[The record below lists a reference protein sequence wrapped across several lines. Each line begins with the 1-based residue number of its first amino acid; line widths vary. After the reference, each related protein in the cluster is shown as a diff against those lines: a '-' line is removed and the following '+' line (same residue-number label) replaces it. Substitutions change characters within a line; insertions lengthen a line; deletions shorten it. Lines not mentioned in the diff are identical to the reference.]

1 MSDVIP
7 DGPVRSTAPTRASA
21 PSSPPPSTPAAA
33 RPTAAPSGHEAETG
47 GRQPTALQATFLLC
61 LSCLSVLGAVLIAP
75 VQPAIA
81 RAFADQ
87 PGVALLVPVS
97 LTVPA
102 LLIGLTAPFAGRIVD
117 RVGRIRLLVVALVAY
132 SIFGTA
138 PLWLDSLPAIVAS
151 RALVGVAEAAIMT
164 SSTTLIGDYY
174 SGARR
179 NKYFGLQTVASAIS
193 AVVFIGAGGA
203 LGAGNW
209 RTPFWLYAVGLVAA
223 VLVPLMLWEP
233 AARVR
238 GQLPAVPWRR
248 IALPLLI
255 TVPGGAVFAT
265 PIVQLSF
272 VLDAAGV
279 GSTATIGAISAFA
292 AVATAVGGISFARLA
307 RRGPTF
313 LLLTSLGLACV
324 GIAVLGLA
332 PAVPLIVVG
341 AVIASAGTGLLLPT
355 LLTWTLT
362 TLPFEQ
368 RGRATGVF
376 TGALFFGQFLC
387 PLLVF
392 AFTAALG
399 GLPAALLA
407 MAVVAAVLLAIVVAR
422 RPAVALEG

>member
-1 MSDVIP
+1 M
-7 DGPVRSTAPTRASA
+7 
-21 PSSPPPSTPAAA
+21 
-33 RPTAAPSGHEAETG
+33 
-47 GRQPTALQATFLLC
+47 QATFLLC

-87 PGVALLVPVS
+87 PGVGLLVPVS

-102 LLIGLTAPFAGRIVD
+102 LVVGLTAPFAGRIVD

-138 PLWLDSLPAIVAS
+138 PLWLGSLPAIVAS

-179 NKYFGLQTVASAIS
+179 NRYFGLQTVAASVSAI
-193 AVVFIGAGGA
+193 VFLAAGGV
-203 LGAGNW
+203 LGQGNW
-209 RTPFWLYAVGLVAA
+209 RAPFWLYAVGIVAA
-223 VLVPLMLWEP
+223 VLVPLLLWEP

-238 GQLPAVPWRR
+238 GELPAVPWRR
-248 IALPLLI
+248 ILLPLAI

-279 GSTATIGAISAFA
+279 DDSAAIGAISAFA
-292 AVATAVGGISFARLA
+292 SVATAVGAFAFARLA
-307 RRGPTF
+307 RRGPTT
-313 LLLTSLGLACV
+313 LLLVSLTLAGV
-324 GIAVLGLA
+324 GIAVLALS
-332 PAVPLIVVG
+332 PAVAPIVVG

-376 TGALFFGQFLC
+376 TGCLFFGQFLC
-387 PLLVF
+387 PLVVF
-392 AFTAALG
+392 ALTAALG
-399 GLPAALLA
+399 GLSAALLGI
-407 MAVVAAVLLAIVVAR
+407 AVLAAVLVAVVLAR
-422 RPAVALEG
+422 RPSVALEG